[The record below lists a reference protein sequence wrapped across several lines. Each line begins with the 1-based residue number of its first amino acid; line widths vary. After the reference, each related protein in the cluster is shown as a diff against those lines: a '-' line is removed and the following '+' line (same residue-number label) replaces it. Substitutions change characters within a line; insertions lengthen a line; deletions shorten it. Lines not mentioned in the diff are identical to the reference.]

1 MEDNKPTAPQV
12 MDIQPP
18 KQPEP
23 VTQPDQSP
31 FQNQPETPAAVTS
44 EEVQDVSINDVQEA
58 PVEERT
64 GDDEAE
70 IPVETPILAATAQT
84 PHKKTHAPVLAIVS
98 ALIISGALAGLT
110 VYSFMNSDK
119 PKDSATSQTTAVDTP
134 KVDKANAADVDT
146 LNSTIDEDFK
156 AIDDAADYD
165 DAAVSDT
172 TLGL

>member
-23 VTQPDQSP
+23 VA
-31 FQNQPETPAAVTS
+31 QPETPVTVTS
-44 EEVQDVSINDVQEA
+44 EESQDMSINDVQEA
-58 PVEERT
+58 PVEEPA
-64 GDDEAE
+64 GDEVQAE
-70 IPVETPILAATAQT
+70 IPNDTPILAATAQT
-84 PHKKTHAPVLAIVS
+84 PHKAHTPVLAIVS
-98 ALIISGALAGLT
+98 ALIVSGALAGLT
-110 VYSFMNSDK
+110 VYSFMNSDQ
-119 PKDSATSQTTAVDTP
+119 PKDNTTSQTTAIETP

-172 TLGL
+172 SLGL